1 MITPTEYRQKAEALT
16 SPEDLR
22 ALVLKCARDLADAS
36 RALKTHAD
44 REAYNGSE
52 EGKREA
58 REERGEKLRQRRQ
71 IASETA
77 LAETRAQAIRAIRR
91 LLKPAIAQARKGKPA
106 LLRLILRSTR

>member
-1 MITPTEYRQKAEALT
+1 VITPTEYRQKAEALT

-22 ALVLKCARDLADAS
+22 ALVLKCARDLADTS
-36 RALKTHAD
+36 RTLKTHAD
-44 REAYNGSE
+44 REAYNDSE

-58 REERGEKLRQRRQ
+58 RGEKLRQRRQ
-71 IASETA
+71 ITSETA
-77 LAETRAQAIRAIRR
+77 LAETRAQAVRAIRR

>member
-1 MITPTEYRQKAEALT
+1 MITPEEYRQKAAALT

-22 ALVLKCARDLADAS
+22 ALVLKCARDLADAN
-36 RALKTHAD
+36 RTIKANAD
-44 REAYNGSE
+44 WEAYNDSE

-58 REERGEKLRQRRQ
+58 REERGEKLRERRKV
-71 IASETA
+71 ASETA